1 MKWNEHIK
9 PEKDLFK
16 VSDQYFDKLHQ
27 QITQDTNMQAA
38 KKVALYN
45 KVILGAASIAA
56 SVLLVLTVVM
66 NFPEKNTSMDISN
79 AYVFQTQLTSDELF
93 EIMMEEEELQPSSE
107 ELLEYAALGY

>member
-9 PEKDLFK
+9 PKQDLFK
-16 VSDQYFDKLHQ
+16 VSDQYFDELHQ
-27 QITQDTNMQAA
+27 QIAQGTTSQPA

-45 KVILGAASIAA
+45 KVILGTASIAA

-66 NFPEKNTSMDISN
+66 NFPEKNTATDISN
-79 AYVFQTQLTSDELF
+79 SYVFQTQLTGDELF
-93 EIMMEEEELQPSSE
+93 EIMMEEEDLQPTSE